1 MPLIFDPDKTFD
13 ENLAEFYRYLEQ
25 LDPECAKIFLEAKQ
39 KLLGDGASS
48 QGNRTLFNMA
58 VLERLKALAP
68 KNEGA

>member
-48 QGNRTLFNMA
+48 QGNLHP
-58 VLERLKALAP
+58 LQYGCP
-68 KNEGA
+68 GATKSFGPQE